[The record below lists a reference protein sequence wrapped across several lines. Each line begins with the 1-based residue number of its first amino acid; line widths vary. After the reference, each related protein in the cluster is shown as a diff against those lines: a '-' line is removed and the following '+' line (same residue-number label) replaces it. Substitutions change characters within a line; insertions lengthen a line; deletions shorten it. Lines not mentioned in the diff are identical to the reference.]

1 MASRGAHFRGQRR
14 HDAGGHAFRS
24 EPRIPACDLCHVV
37 DRASIQEYILH
48 SWSLV
53 KMGTT
58 AAQKKLFFNL
68 RKLKGQMQAIDDG
81 DLSPEHV
88 TSIATRLNV
97 SEMDVVQMNRR
108 IGNPGYVAERPA
120 TGGRRRRVAG
130 LAG

>member
-1 MASRGAHFRGQRR
+1 M
-14 HDAGGHAFRS
+14 
-24 EPRIPACDLCHVV
+24 V

-88 TSIATRLNV
+88 TSIATV
-97 SEMDVVQMNRR
+97 
-108 IGNPGYVAERPA
+108 ERFRNGCRSDEPA
-120 TGGRRRRVAG
+120 DRQP
-130 LAG
+130 